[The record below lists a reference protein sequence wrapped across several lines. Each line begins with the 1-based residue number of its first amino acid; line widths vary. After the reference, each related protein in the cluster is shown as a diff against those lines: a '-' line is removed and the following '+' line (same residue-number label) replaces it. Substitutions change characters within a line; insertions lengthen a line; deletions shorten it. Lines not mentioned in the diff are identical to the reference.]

1 MLLRFT
7 TDYTDAA
14 VLDVE
19 VNQLVIAGWV
29 GRDQEAVLHHIRE
42 LEALGVPAP
51 GAVPLF
57 YRVATNQ
64 LSQQTQLEVV
74 GDQTSGEAEPFVFF
88 HRGEYWVSLIS
99 DHTDRHLETFS
110 VALSKQ
116 ACIKPVAGH
125 AWRMSDVKAHWDQLE
140 LRAWINV
147 NGDWVTYQQGA
158 LSSLLTP
165 LDLLSRYFAVGQVEE
180 GFAMSCGTL
189 SAIGGIRPSS
199 KFRMALHDPVLN
211 RTLEHT
217 YITGS
222 LPVIA

>member
-1 MLLRFT
+1 MQLRFT
-7 TDYTDAA
+7 TDYADAA
-14 VLDVE
+14 LLDVE

-140 LRAWINV
+140 LHAWINV

-165 LDLLSRYFAVGQVEE
+165 LDLLSRYFTAGQVEE

-199 KFRMALHDPVLN
+199 EFRMALHDPVLN